1 MSRLA
6 LEKIQSDKLDEFL
19 RKFFI
24 EHLEYERIDKDP
36 DAENPKS
43 SDAWRMVVAVDKA
56 RPFAIAYQ
64 ANLSTMQRRDV
75 SRLYIEKV
83 VKHRDGSPSV
93 NPVLYVFT
101 DGARLVFFSADTAR
115 NRDDRFDVNKDTEG
129 FQGVRK
135 KLDNLHKDKLEFL
148 ERLGKKIPKVD
159 FLFDSRI
166 LSIDDSFKSYMAAV
180 REQLMKS
187 VVSNNQSLAAVVYY
201 LLESPEN
208 RENGKLRFTNE
219 NKELIKE
226 LRELH
231 LELGMR
237 LGDAIAAAVDTL
249 ILRYLMVRFLEA
261 YHPDAM
267 KGLLSTKEIVQ
278 RSGVSHK
285 QVNLNN
291 IVSKQGT
298 LFSNNAASVAN
309 FTDLE
314 LEVVKIVFGKSIK
327 INLSDARKKAK
338 GDDKQLDFFSLIDG
352 QLGSETII
360 EEEEKRSQTLGGDFY
375 LADLG
380 KAAQEIEKVLLSN
393 TTSLSSALI
402 QDFLV
407 RISDKENIKAHWEFR
422 YEDLR
427 PQTLQ
432 DYYESS
438 LSTAVQL
445 AYNEKDKSFE
455 IAVGESKRQRKELGA
470 YYTDARLC
478 RYMVE
483 QTVKPIF
490 DERIEQ
496 LRIAVEDKDLATAR
510 QTFYSIVH
518 MSICDPTMGSA
529 PFLRAA
535 FDYLAESTQ
544 YFKLCRYVNECKSKL
559 PDFYSEVAKNYPFLA
574 AKGGRMDED
583 GVGAWELHILR
594 QMLYGVDID
603 RKAVCI
609 ACQTFALSSM
619 RYLKQGERFPSF
631 FNLNLKLGNALI
643 SPTRPSDRPQLAK
656 DQGKELAKLIQLRR
670 KARLIPNDEKA
681 YEELAKIFKQIQDIK
696 TPILEK
702 LVQEHVAPI
711 LDKFTEEL
719 LPFCWELEFPEVFFN
734 DDGTLKENPGFDV
747 VIGNPPWEAFR
758 PRDKEFFDALEPGFR
773 YETKEYRDNCKKRL
787 LEIPDISKRYKHYC
801 EQIEAQ
807 RKFVIDSNFYELQ
820 FPIVWGERQTSD
832 VNLFKCAL
840 ERVLKLVKTK
850 NARFCLVLQSGISRD
865 IGSRD
870 LRVTCIQIGR
880 IVGIWEFRNKTEDKL
895 IFPLIDPNQRF
906 VLFAVACG
914 DFSSFIP
921 YRYCKK
927 FTDLSDVDM
936 KQIPMDLIKRVSGES
951 VEFQTIGSPLLLDVL
966 EKLYFYPRLDSSKR
980 QNIFA
985 KLRRELDTDKNSNI
999 FCANNTG
1006 LPLWEGS
1013 LVQHYTISENSKRW
1027 VEPKEFEPL
1036 AKDSHY
1042 SRVVIRRILPNSAR
1056 RIYAGLVP
1064 PGVALADSLSYFV
1077 PTQTLQ
1083 QKLFL
1088 LAFLNSLVI
1097 EHRLLQSITGITLS
1111 HYRIEA
1117 LPIPD
1122 WEEKDPK
1129 HQKIAMAVGSIIIRD
1144 KRFQQEFQENNL
1156 YIEPTQDINQTKCLI
1171 DALVAKA
1178 YGLTRVE
1185 LEAIIREFEKLEES
1199 ICAEILNAFDK
1210 LGDSFNE

>member
-6 LEKIQSDKLDEFL
+6 LEKIQPDKLDEFL

-83 VKHRDGSPSV
+83 VKHRDGSPSI

-291 IVSKQGT
+291 IASKKGT
-298 LFSNNAASVAN
+298 LVSNNEASVAN

-407 RISDKENIKAHWEFR
+407 RISDKEDIKAHWEFR

-702 LVQEHVAPI
+702 LVQENVAPI

-747 VIGNPPWEAFR
+747 VIGNPPWEAIKFN
-758 PRDKEFFDALEPGFR
+758 DNEFSRSIGV
-773 YETKEYRDNCKKRL
+773 T
-787 LEIPDISKRYKHYC
+787 DISIQSLIKTNKEVDIAYKHYRESIDVWKEWVSSNYQYQYQQGGADRNKWRLATEVSWKLTKLNGSMSLVIPSGIIADEGGFALKQWMFSEGKAGTFISFEKENNVFSGSQAFTVIDFRKRKITEQIKHLEGLKFAEQIATWPYIPLSLPVQMLEKMSPKILAIPSMRDEIDLSLLKKLYQNPLIVDTNASWNAQTVSYDYHMAGGKENFERGGSIPLLEGKSIEQYEVAQP
-801 EQIEAQ
+801 EQIEKRVAF
-807 RKFVIDSNFYELQ
+807 RKQVEPDGQYRVACADVAGTLDARRMLCSVLPHGYATGDNLNCFLVTGNNAERLFLVATLNSFVIEWR
-820 FPIVWGERQTSD
+820 VRQI
-832 VNLFKCAL
+832 A
-840 ERVLKLVKTK
+840 K
-850 NARFCLVLQSGISRD
+850 NNHV
-865 IGSRD
+865 
-870 LRVTCIQIGR
+870 
-880 IVGIWEFRNKTEDKL
+880 
-895 IFPLIDPNQRF
+895 
-906 VLFAVACG
+906 
-914 DFSSFIP
+914 
-921 YRYCKK
+921 KK
-927 FTDLSDVDM
+927 FML
-936 KQIPMDLIKRVSGES
+936 
-951 VEFQTIGSPLLLDVL
+951 
-966 EKLYFYPRLDSSKR
+966 
-980 QNIFA
+980 
-985 KLRRELDTDKNSNI
+985 
-999 FCANNTG
+999 
-1006 LPLWEGS
+1006 
-1013 LVQHYTISENSKRW
+1013 
-1027 VEPKEFEPL
+1027 
-1036 AKDSHY
+1036 
-1042 SRVVIRRILPNSAR
+1042 
-1056 RIYAGLVP
+1056 
-1064 PGVALADSLSYFV
+1064 
-1077 PTQTLQ
+1077 TQ
-1083 QKLFL
+1083 
-1088 LAFLNSLVI
+1088 
-1097 EHRLLQSITGITLS
+1097 
-1111 HYRIEA
+1111 
-1117 LPIPD
+1117 LPIPRP
-1122 WEEKDPK
+1122 PK
-1129 HQKIAMAVGSIIIRD
+1129 QDVERVASLVASLITTDERFADLKPLLQDKMPVFQED
-1144 KRFQQEFQENNL
+1144 KRHE
-1156 YIEPTQDINQTKCLI
+1156 IKCLI
-1171 DALVAKA
+1171 DAEIAHLF
-1178 YGLTRVE
+1178 GLTDIELRRV
-1185 LEAIIREFEKLEES
+1185 LER
-1199 ICAEILNAFDK
+1199 FDK
-1210 LGDSFNE
+1210 VPQETKDLVMKYFQEIMGEA

>member
-6 LEKIQSDKLDEFL
+6 LEKIQPDKLDEFL

-285 QVNLNN
+285 QVNLSN
-291 IVSKQGT
+291 IASKQGT

-407 RISDKENIKAHWEFR
+407 RISDKEDIKAHWEFR

-496 LRIAVEDKDLATAR
+496 LRIAVEDKDLATTR
-510 QTFYSIVH
+510 QVFYSIVH

-643 SPTRPSDRPQLAK
+643 SPTRPSDRQQLAK

-747 VIGNPPWEAFR
+747 VIGNPPWEAIKFN
-758 PRDKEFFDALEPGFR
+758 DNEFSRSIGV
-773 YETKEYRDNCKKRL
+773 T
-787 LEIPDISKRYKHYC
+787 DISIQSLIKTNKEVDIAYKHYR
-801 EQIEAQ
+801 ESIDVWKEWVSSNYQYQYQQGGRDRNKWRLATEVSW
-807 RKFVIDSNFYELQ
+807 KLTKLNGSMSLVIPSGIIADEGGF
-820 FPIVWGERQTSD
+820 
-832 VNLFKCAL
+832 
-840 ERVLKLVKTK
+840 VLKEWIFSEGKAGTFISFDEANNVFSGSQAFTVVEFSKSKRTETVKHLEGLIQAETLFNWPYNPLSLSTDLVKK
-850 NARFCLVLQSGISRD
+850 MSPEVLAIPNIRD
-865 IGSRD
+865 NI
-870 LRVTCIQIGR
+870 
-880 IVGIWEFRNKTEDKL
+880 
-895 IFPLIDPNQRF
+895 
-906 VLFAVACG
+906 
-914 DFSSFIP
+914 
-921 YRYCKK
+921 
-927 FTDLSDVDM
+927 DLS
-936 KQIPMDLIKRVSGES
+936 L
-951 VEFQTIGSPLLLDVL
+951 L
-966 EKLYFYPRLDSSKR
+966 EKLYSHPLITDSIASWYTQTVSYDFHMGNDKEHFERGGAIPLLEGKSIEQYEVVQPEQIEKR
-980 QNIFA
+980 VAF
-985 KLRRELDTDKNSNI
+985 RRQTEPNGQYRI
-999 FCANNTG
+999 ACADVAGT
-1006 LPLWEGS
+1006 LL
-1013 LVQHYTISENSKRW
+1013 
-1027 VEPKEFEPL
+1027 
-1036 AKDSHY
+1036 
-1042 SRVVIRRILPNSAR
+1042 AR
-1056 RIYAGLVP
+1056 RMLCSVLPHGYATGDKLNSFLVT
-1064 PGVALADSLSYFV
+1064 GNNAER
-1077 PTQTLQ
+1077 
-1083 QKLFL
+1083 LFL
-1088 LAFLNSLVI
+1088 VAILNSFVI
-1097 EHRLLQSITGITLS
+1097 EWRVRQIARSNNIKKFMLTQ
-1111 HYRIEA
+1111 
-1117 LPIPD
+1117 LPIPRP
-1122 WEEKDPK
+1122 PK
-1129 HQKIAMAVGSIIIRD
+1129 QDVERVASLVASLITTDERFADLKPLLQDKMPVFQED
-1144 KRFQQEFQENNL
+1144 KRHE
-1156 YIEPTQDINQTKCLI
+1156 IKCLI
-1171 DALVAKA
+1171 DAEIAHLF
-1178 YGLTRVE
+1178 GLTDIELRRV
-1185 LEAIIREFEKLEES
+1185 LER
-1199 ICAEILNAFDK
+1199 FDK
-1210 LGDSFNE
+1210 VPQETKDLVMKYFQEIMGEA

>member
-6 LEKIQSDKLDEFL
+6 LEKIQPDKLDEFL

-83 VKHRDGSPSV
+83 VKHRDGSPSI

-129 FQGVRK
+129 FRGVQE

-166 LSIDDSFKSYMAAV
+166 LSVDDSFKNYMRAV

-187 VVSNNQSLAAVVYY
+187 VVSNNRALAAVVYY
-201 LLESPEN
+201 LLESPEE
-208 RENGKLRFTNE
+208 RENGKLRFVNE

-261 YHPDAM
+261 YHPDAIIT
-267 KGLLSTKEIVQ
+267 KGLLSTKEIL
-278 RSGVSHK
+278 RRGKSGFK
-285 QVNLNN
+285 KPIDNTQA
-291 IVSKQGT
+291 T
-298 LFSNNAASVAN
+298 LFSEGEISISS
-309 FTDLE
+309 FTPEESKMIEML
-314 LEVVKIVFGKSIK
+314 FGKTLK
-327 INLSDARKKAK
+327 IDLLQARKKANRV
-338 GDDKQLDFFSLIDG
+338 DKLQLTLFAFQNEEEGTTAIL
-352 QLGSETII
+352 
-360 EEEEKRSQTLGGDFY
+360 EEEEKRSEKLGGDFY

-380 KAAQEIEKVLLSN
+380 KAAQAIEEVFLKDIS
-393 TTSLSSALI
+393 SLGSKLI
-402 QDFLV
+402 QDFIG
-407 RISDKENIKAHWEFR
+407 RTGDTKHWQFR

-747 VIGNPPWEAFR
+747 VIGNPPWEAIKFN
-758 PRDKEFFDALEPGFR
+758 DNEFSRSIGV
-773 YETKEYRDNCKKRL
+773 T
-787 LEIPDISKRYKHYC
+787 DISIQSLIKTNKEVDIAYKHYR
-801 EQIEAQ
+801 ESIDVWKEWVSSNYQYQYQQGGADRNKWRLATEVSWKLTKLNGSMSLVIPSGIIADEGGFALKQWMFSEGKAGTFISFDEANNVFSGSQ
-807 RKFVIDSNFYELQ
+807 AFTVIDFRKANMTEQVNHLEGLTQAEQLITWPYVPLHLS
-820 FPIVWGERQTSD
+820 
-832 VNLFKCAL
+832 VNLIKKISSG
-840 ERVLKLVKTK
+840 VLAIPSVQDT
-850 NARFCLVLQSGISRD
+850 IS
-865 IGSRD
+865 
-870 LRVTCIQIGR
+870 
-880 IVGIWEFRNKTEDKL
+880 
-895 IFPLIDPNQRF
+895 
-906 VLFAVACG
+906 
-914 DFSSFIP
+914 
-921 YRYCKK
+921 
-927 FTDLSDVDM
+927 LS
-936 KQIPMDLIKRVSGES
+936 L
-951 VEFQTIGSPLLLDVL
+951 L
-966 EKLYFYPRLDSSKR
+966 EKLYKHPLIIDTSSSWYAKTVSYDYHMAGGKEHFERGGSIPLLEGKSIEQYEVAQPEQIEKR
-980 QNIFA
+980 VAFRKQ
-985 KLRRELDTDKNSNI
+985 
-999 FCANNTG
+999 
-1006 LPLWEGS
+1006 
-1013 LVQHYTISENSKRW
+1013 
-1027 VEPKEFEPL
+1027 VEP
-1036 AKDSHY
+1036 DGQY
-1042 SRVVIRRILPNSAR
+1042 RVACADVAGTLLAR
-1056 RIYAGLVP
+1056 RMLCSVLPHGYATGDKLNSFLVT
-1064 PGVALADSLSYFV
+1064 GNNAER
-1077 PTQTLQ
+1077 
-1083 QKLFL
+1083 LFL
-1088 LAFLNSLVI
+1088 VAILNSFVI
-1097 EHRLLQSITGITLS
+1097 EWRVRQIARSNNIKKFMLTQ
-1111 HYRIEA
+1111 
-1117 LPIPD
+1117 LPIPRP
-1122 WEEKDPK
+1122 PK
-1129 HQKIAMAVGSIIIRD
+1129 QDVERVASLVASLITTDERFADLKPLLQDKMPVFRED
-1144 KRFQQEFQENNL
+1144 KRHE
-1156 YIEPTQDINQTKCLI
+1156 TKCLI
-1171 DALVAKA
+1171 DAEIAHLF
-1178 YGLTRVE
+1178 GLTDIELRRV
-1185 LEAIIREFEKLEES
+1185 LER
-1199 ICAEILNAFDK
+1199 FDK
-1210 LGDSFNE
+1210 VPQETKDLVMKYFQEIMGEA

>member
-1 MSRLA
+1 MSKLQ
-6 LEKIQSDKLDEFL
+6 LEKIPSDKLDQFL
-19 RKFFI
+19 RNFFI

-36 DAENPKS
+36 DEKDPKS
-43 SDAWRMVVAVDKA
+43 ADAWRMVVAVDKA

-83 VKHRDGSPSV
+83 VKHRDSSPSIS
-93 NPVLYVFT
+93 PVLYGFT

-115 NRDDRFDVNKDTEG
+115 NRDDRFDINKDTQE
-129 FQGVRK
+129 FRGVQE

-166 LSIDDSFKSYMAAV
+166 LSVDDSFKSYMRAV

-187 VVSNNQSLAAVVYY
+187 VVSNNRALAAVVYY
-201 LLESPEN
+201 LLESPEE
-208 RENGKLRFTNE
+208 REKGKLRFTNE
-219 NKELIKE
+219 NKELTKD
-226 LRELH
+226 LRTLH

-278 RSGVSHK
+278 ISGVSRK
-285 QVNLNN
+285 RVDLAN
-291 IVSKQGT
+291 IANKQGT
-298 LFSNNAASVAN
+298 LFSDNEASVTN

-314 LEVVKIVFGKSIK
+314 LDVIKIVFGKSIK

-338 GDDKQLDFFSLIDG
+338 GDGNQQDIFSLIDG

-393 TTSLSSALI
+393 TTSLGSALM

-407 RISDKENIKAHWEFR
+407 RISDKQDVKAHWQFR

-483 QTVKPIF
+483 QTVKPLF

-496 LRIAVEDKDLATAR
+496 LRIAIEDKDLATAR

-544 YFKLCRYVNECKSKL
+544 YFKLCRYVNECKTKL

-643 SPTRPSDRPQLAK
+643 SPTRPSDRPQLAAK
-656 DQGKELAKLIQLRR
+656 QGKELAKLIQLRR

-681 YEELAKIFKQIQDIK
+681 YEELAKIFKQIQELK
-696 TPILEK
+696 TPILQE
-702 LVQEHVAPI
+702 LVQENVAPI

-734 DDGTLKENPGFDV
+734 DNGTLKENPGFDV
-747 VIGNPPWEAFR
+747 VIGNPPWNNIKPDDR
-758 PRDKEFFDALEPGFR
+758 EFFEVLSRNFSNLKARAERDQAVGELLKDEAINKLYKQYLSI
-773 YETKEYRDNCKKRL
+773 YEKWNDFVRDSSL
-787 LEIPDISKRYKHYC
+787 YKY
-801 EQIEAQ
+801 QKP
-807 RKFVIDSNFYELQ
+807 KFENINVFKIDNNFYKLTLEHVWLLTKQ
-820 FPIVWGERQTSD
+820 NATISLLVPLGFAGDLGVSALRKLYFEQAACKGLWGFDENAKVFPIAQSFLSIAFE
-832 VNLFKCAL
+832 
-840 ERVLKLVKTK
+840 K
-850 NARFCLVLQSGISRD
+850 NKQAQNFPYVAGISTVDEFLELTKSSSIPLLTISLIQRTAPETYGVPEIELPED
-865 IGSRD
+865 LVILQKLYNFPPLFEISREDPWIARPSRD
-870 LRVTCIQIGR
+870 LDTTDDRDLFCNYDT
-880 IVGIWEFRNKTEDKL
+880 GI
-895 IFPLIDPNQRF
+895 
-906 VLFAVACG
+906 
-914 DFSSFIP
+914 
-921 YRYCKK
+921 
-927 FTDLSDVDM
+927 
-936 KQIPMDLIKRVSGES
+936 
-951 VEFQTIGSPLLLDVL
+951 PLLKGDDI
-966 EKLYFYPRLDSSKR
+966 E
-980 QNIFA
+980 Q
-985 KLRRELDTDKNSNI
+985 
-999 FCANNTG
+999 FC
-1006 LPLWEGS
+1006 
-1013 LVQHYTISENSKRW
+1013 VR
-1027 VEPKEFEPL
+1027 EPL
-1036 AKDSHY
+1036 SLWADKEGYKKRGKDFHE
-1042 SRVVIRRILPNSAR
+1042 SRVVWRSISNISLERRMHST
-1056 RIYAGLVP
+1056 LV
-1064 PGVALADSLSYFV
+1064 LADYAL
-1077 PTQTLQ
+1077 
-1083 QKLFL
+1083 
-1088 LAFLNSLVI
+1088 LNSLRYLIPEKQTDKVKI
-1097 EHRLLQSITGITLS
+1097 YLVGLLNSFVLEYRVRQLS
-1111 HYRIEA
+1111 KNNNINQFVVA
-1117 LPIPD
+1117 GLPIPRLQEGD
-1122 WEEKDPK
+1122 RRFDKIVSIVTDLLTKKGKDENKRAELDARIAHLYELTEIELKVVLSRFPK
-1129 HQKIAMAVGSIIIRD
+1129 VP
-1144 KRFQQEFQENNL
+1144 QETKDLVMKYFQE
-1156 YIEPTQDINQTKCLI
+1156 IAAQ
-1171 DALVAKA
+1171 V
-1178 YGLTRVE
+1178 
-1185 LEAIIREFEKLEES
+1185 
-1199 ICAEILNAFDK
+1199 
-1210 LGDSFNE
+1210 

>member
-6 LEKIQSDKLDEFL
+6 LEKIQPDKLDEFL

-166 LSIDDSFKSYMAAV
+166 LSVDDSFKSYMAAV

-285 QVNLNN
+285 QVNLSN
-291 IVSKQGT
+291 IASKQGT

-407 RISDKENIKAHWEFR
+407 RISDKEDIKAHWEFR

-702 LVQEHVAPI
+702 LVQENVAPI

-747 VIGNPPWEAFR
+747 VIGNPPWEAIKFN
-758 PRDKEFFDALEPGFR
+758 DNEFSRSIGV
-773 YETKEYRDNCKKRL
+773 T
-787 LEIPDISKRYKHYC
+787 DISIQSLIKTNKEVDIAYKHYRESIDVWKEWVSSNYQYQYQQGGADRNKWRLATEVSWKLTKLNGSMSLVIPSGIIADEGGFALKQWMFSEGKAGTFISFEKENNVFSGSQAFTVIDFRKRKITEQIKHLEGLKFAEQIATWPYIPLSLPVQMLEKMSPKILAIPSMRDEIDLSLLKKLYQNPLIVDTNASWNAQTVSYDYHMAGGKENFEQGGPIPLLEGKSIEQYEVAQP
-801 EQIEAQ
+801 EQIEKRVAF
-807 RKFVIDSNFYELQ
+807 RKQVEPDGQYRVACADVAGTLDARRMLCSVLPHGYATGDKLNSFLVTGNNAERLFLVAILNSFVIEWRVRQIARSNN
-820 FPIVWGERQTSD
+820 I
-832 VNLFKCAL
+832 
-840 ERVLKLVKTK
+840 
-850 NARFCLVLQSGISRD
+850 
-865 IGSRD
+865 
-870 LRVTCIQIGR
+870 
-880 IVGIWEFRNKTEDKL
+880 
-895 IFPLIDPNQRF
+895 
-906 VLFAVACG
+906 
-914 DFSSFIP
+914 
-921 YRYCKK
+921 KK
-927 FTDLSDVDM
+927 FML
-936 KQIPMDLIKRVSGES
+936 
-951 VEFQTIGSPLLLDVL
+951 
-966 EKLYFYPRLDSSKR
+966 
-980 QNIFA
+980 
-985 KLRRELDTDKNSNI
+985 
-999 FCANNTG
+999 
-1006 LPLWEGS
+1006 
-1013 LVQHYTISENSKRW
+1013 
-1027 VEPKEFEPL
+1027 
-1036 AKDSHY
+1036 
-1042 SRVVIRRILPNSAR
+1042 
-1056 RIYAGLVP
+1056 
-1064 PGVALADSLSYFV
+1064 
-1077 PTQTLQ
+1077 TQ
-1083 QKLFL
+1083 
-1088 LAFLNSLVI
+1088 
-1097 EHRLLQSITGITLS
+1097 
-1111 HYRIEA
+1111 
-1117 LPIPD
+1117 LPIPRP
-1122 WEEKDPK
+1122 PK
-1129 HQKIAMAVGSIIIRD
+1129 QDVERVASLVASLITTDERFADLKPLLQDKMPVFRED
-1144 KRFQQEFQENNL
+1144 KRHE
-1156 YIEPTQDINQTKCLI
+1156 TKCLI
-1171 DALVAKA
+1171 DAEIAHLF
-1178 YGLTRVE
+1178 GLTDIELRRV
-1185 LEAIIREFEKLEES
+1185 LER
-1199 ICAEILNAFDK
+1199 FDK
-1210 LGDSFNE
+1210 VPQETKDLVMKYFQEIMGEA